1 VVKTNSYVA
10 AELVSVI
17 EFGNK
22 VLDNYAAVVLA
33 DVGQIAPTQAEQ
45 LERYVRQGGTL
56 LWFMGEQ
63 VNAGSYNDVLLPRKL
78 IPGPLVK
85 LTRVGNNE
93 KGYLFDFDARRMP
106 YLRAFEGQE
115 DTGLDTVETFTYWQ
129 VELPPDGSVLP
140 VLRYRAPGA
149 APTTAP
155 AGVPRTGA
163 PSDPAITVHTLGEG
177 KVVFCSTTA
186 NDEWTRFPSN
196 LSYTAVMH
204 ELVSSTVRTG
214 DWWLNLAVGQPLA
227 IPPAVRLTATPTL
240 TDPAGRAVEV
250 RAVSQEGV
258 TVYRTDALRR
268 PGIYALQMGTRQ
280 APVAV
285 NVPPEEADVRVM
297 PDAAVREALGGIE
310 LALLGPELPADAA
323 LDDTGNDLSWVFMLL
338 VLGLLAVEC
347 IMAMHFG
354 HYRRAA
360 PVPTEAA
367 GAVRA

>member
-1 VVKTNSYVA
+1 
-10 AELVSVI
+10 
-17 EFGNK
+17 
-22 VLDNYAAVVLA
+22 
-33 DVGQIAPTQAEQ
+33 
-45 LERYVRQGGTL
+45 
-56 LWFMGEQ
+56 MGEQ
-63 VNAGSYNDVLLPRKL
+63 VNAGNYNDVLLPRKL

-93 KGYLFDFDARRMP
+93 KGFQFDFDARRMP
-106 YLRAFEGQE
+106 YLRAFENQE
-115 DTGLDTVETFTYWQ
+115 DTGLETVETFTYWQ
-129 VELPPDGSVLP
+129 VDLPQDGSVLP

-149 APTTAP
+149 ARPSAATAP
-155 AGVPRTGA
+155 AGPPQGPGPA
-163 PSDPAITVHTLGEG
+163 ADPAITVHTLGEG
-177 KVVFCSTTA
+177 KVVFCSTSA

-214 DWWLNLAVGQPLA
+214 DWWLNLQVGQPLA
-227 IPPAVRLTATPTL
+227 IPPAVRLTAAPTL

-250 RAVSQEGV
+250 RAVAEESG
-258 TVYRTDALRR
+258 TVYRTDPLRR
-268 PGIYALQMGTRQ
+268 PGVYTLQMGRRQ

-285 NVPPEEADVRVM
+285 NVPHEEADVRVV
-297 PDAAVREALGGIE
+297 PDGAIREALGGIE
-310 LALLGPELPADAA
+310 LSLLGPELPPDAA
-323 LDDTGNDLSWVFMLL
+323 LDDTGNDLSWAFMLL

-347 IMAMHFG
+347 VMAMHFG